1 MTGWLGWLGRR
12 SIQARLG
19 LVAAV
24 GGILAAVALFGAD
37 LAPAPSSRQ
46 PATSSTTDDQIPWL
60 VFPMT
65 VGDQTKIDVAA
76 TGPARQ
82 RLARGIGLLWKLG
95 FDFPAGNR
103 SRFGLLITVH
113 DCQSMPGECGDV
125 RADIEQARAY
135 PQLEYGA
142 CTVIVD
148 EAAVAATAGQLRV
161 ATDRWFA
168 AVLAH
173 ELTHCDGQ
181 KREDVAETRGT
192 LWVGRQLGDR
202 HIVQDA
208 LNAIQYDIDE
218 DGHWK
223 SRAAATSTIGLTPT
237 RWTRSKVAGSSQA
250 GVALAKAVTPKTLI
264 PLLSSRRSRRLLET

>member
-37 LAPAPSSRQ
+37 LAPAPSARQ

-65 VGDQTKIDVAA
+65 VGEQTRIDVAA
-76 TGPARQ
+76 RGPARQ
-82 RLARGIGLLWKLG
+82 RLARGIGLLDKLG
-95 FDFPAGNR
+95 FDFPAGDR

-113 DCQSMPGECGDV
+113 DCQSMPGECDDV
-125 RADIEQARAY
+125 RTDVEQARAY
-135 PQLEYGA
+135 PQLAYGA
-142 CTVIVD
+142 CTVILD
-148 EAAVAATAGQLRV
+148 EAAVAATAGQLGV

-181 KREDVAETRGT
+181 QREDVAETRGT
-192 LWVGRQLGDR
+192 LWVGRQVGDR
-202 HIVQDA
+202 RIVQEA
-208 LNAIQYDIDE
+208 LHAITYDIDQ
-218 DGHWK
+218 DGHWR
-223 SRAAATSTIGLTPT
+223 SRAAATSTIGLVRTPPGGPGRRWQAAPRVGVARAPT
-237 RWTRSKVAGSSQA
+237 RTFHHVAG
-250 GVALAKAVTPKTLI
+250 TLI
-264 PLLSSRRSRRLLET
+264 RSLTG